1 MRRPIPFPARPPLQQ
16 EDGIDWP
23 VELERAPYR
32 MPGRKQLLDQTD
44 TGNIGRSVQ
53 VPTVQTVTGPIDPA
67 TGMALQIPVATASDS
82 AVPIIGV
89 DCDDEEAK
97 VVTITVSV
105 APPLSLPGLANV
117 GLRQVQ
123 IVVQWGIGGARTEAA
138 MDAIHGTS
146 FSVLCSSLRVRA
158 RNLAPVVP
166 GTNPSV
172 NVAAFVGYWPKPF
185 GPGPQLTLQGSTS
198 PFPLTP
204 GNSETVIIPAYAT
217 KLEFMRAASGL
228 SYLVEYLRADGV
240 DVVASFASAVDLVE
254 LPIPGDAAAVRLTN
268 TDALNIKDRR
278 YIFRLAL

>member
-1 MRRPIPFPARPPLQQ
+1 MRRPIPFPSRPPLQQ
-16 EDGIDWP
+16 EEGIDWP

-32 MPGRKQLLDQTD
+32 EPGRKQLLDQTD

-53 VPTVQTVTGPIDPA
+53 VPTLQTVVAPDGTIVN
-67 TGMALQIPVATASDS
+67 VATASDS

-97 VVTITVSV
+97 GVTITISV
-105 APPLSLPGLANV
+105 DPPVLLPGLASV
-117 GLRQVQ
+117 GLREIQ
-123 IVVQWGIGGARTEAA
+123 IVVEWGIGGARTEAV

-146 FSVLCSSLRVRA
+146 FCLLCSSLRVRA
-158 RNLAPVVP
+158 RNLAPV
-166 GTNPSV
+166 TASNPSV

-185 GPGPQLTLQGSTS
+185 APGPQLTLKGSSS

-204 GNSETVIIPAYAT
+204 ASTETVIIPAYAG
-217 KLEFMRAASGL
+217 KLEFMRTAAGL
-228 SYLVEYLRADGV
+228 SYQIDFLRADGF
-240 DVVASFASAVDLVE
+240 DVVASFASAVDLLE

>member
-1 MRRPIPFPARPPLQQ
+1 MRRPIAFPARPPLQQ
-16 EDGIDWP
+16 EEGIDWP

-32 MPGRKQLLDQTD
+32 EPGRKQLLDQTD

-53 VPTVQTVTGPIDPA
+53 VPTLQTVVAPDGSSVA
-67 TGMALQIPVATASDS
+67 VATASDS

-97 VVTITVSV
+97 AVTVTVSV
-105 APPLSLPGLANV
+105 QPPVSLPGLASI
-117 GLRQVQ
+117 GLREIQ
-123 IVVQWGIGGARTEAA
+123 IIVQWGIGGARTEAV
-138 MDAIHGTS
+138 MDAVHGTS
-146 FSVLCSSLRVRA
+146 FSLLCSSLRVRA
-158 RNLAPVVP
+158 RNLAPVSP
-166 GTNPSV
+166 GVNPSV

-185 GPGPQLTLQGSTS
+185 GPGPQLTLKGSSS

-204 GNSETVIIPAYAT
+204 ASSETVIIPAYAS
-217 KLEFMRAASGL
+217 KLEFMRTAQGL
-228 SYLVEYLRADGV
+228 SYQIDFLRADGV